1 MGLKKQ
7 ERCMGCMKPLDW
19 DGRCSSCG
27 FDQNKYL
34 VEPHYLPLGTLLKN
48 GEYMV
53 GRVLG
58 EGGFGITYMG
68 FDQNLL
74 SRVAIKEYYPVGYV
88 SRNVSV
94 DDYTVRPYGGEM
106 KKIYEKGL
114 FAFLEEARILAQF
127 GGMEGIVNVR
137 NLFQENG
144 TAYIIMEYVEGVSVR
159 RYLREYKKINP
170 ELVLEMME
178 QPIQALQA
186 VHEKQL
192 VHRDVSADN
201 FIIRQNGKLT
211 LIDFGAARYSNALD
225 NKTRT
230 AVCKQGFSAI
240 EQYSGE
246 GKQGPWTDVYGI
258 CTTMYYMMTGIVPQN
273 PTERVVDDQVVPL
286 ENLEDISLD
295 VEKSRSIMM
304 GMAVKSSD
312 RFQNM
317 AMLYYAVYGKPLST
331 GIAKHNIFH
340 QENTQ
345 PASEGNMQSSQIAS
359 PPTGIIREALQTL
372 SERKRRKKKKKIAI
386 ITTGGI
392 AILLLVLLIWNLKGY
407 ADKNGINHENE
418 QKAFQTFGRESAN
431 APVQSALP
439 SSSPV
444 PTESVKKTV
453 LSKEESKTV
462 KMPKVTGDKKA
473 DAMEK
478 IKKSGLQ
485 YKIVRQYSNS
495 VGKGKVIRASI
506 PAGNTVKKG
515 KEITLYVSKGKKAV
529 KPKATPKP
537 AAKPVITPKPTIT
550 NSPVP
555 QKPKTNRTNDDNL
568 AGDLDSIIY

>member
-1 MGLKKQ
+1 
-7 ERCMGCMKPLDW
+7 
-19 DGRCSSCG
+19 
-27 FDQNKYL
+27 
-34 VEPHYLPLGTLLKN
+34 
-48 GEYMV
+48 
-53 GRVLG
+53 
-58 EGGFGITYMG
+58 
-68 FDQNLL
+68 
-74 SRVAIKEYYPVGYV
+74 
-88 SRNVSV
+88 
-94 DDYTVRPYGGEM
+94 
-106 KKIYEKGL
+106 
-114 FAFLEEARILAQF
+114 
-127 GGMEGIVNVR
+127 
-137 NLFQENG
+137 
-144 TAYIIMEYVEGVSVR
+144 AYIIMEYVEGVSVR
-159 RYLREYKKINP
+159 HYLREYKKINP

-331 GIAKHNIFH
+331 GIAEHNIFH

-345 PASEGNMQSSQIAS
+345 PASEGNMQFSQIAS

-372 SERKRRKKKKKIAI
+372 SERKSRKKKKKIAI
-386 ITTGGI
+386 ITTEGI

-431 APVQSALP
+431 APVLSALP